1 VSSLNLCHRGGASTL
16 QSARATSQH
25 RWPKEISYLRERER
39 SDGPGPRNCGEAV
52 RKGGF
57 GVQLTEAFLAEF
69 YLPSMEA
76 IRVSERRLYHRIYAG
91 SSVSH
96 SMIRTPL
103 PSGEAP
109 KNWVGEKPL
118 LSVSTFF
125 QHCYMQTIT
134 ISDSQGCY
142 CIESVAASPPPPR
155 SSIYGKDEQMAK
167 TDMAVS
173 SSATLADSQCMEA
186 AEIIRAEK
194 EHLASVVRTAISVRC
209 ARDIMTLTACV
220 PQRSGDIESE
230 GYERILE
237 HCISIIVIKN
247 SLLLKD
253 AATLVIVA
261 METRVVVIN
270 GLQEAVNFS
279 NVLAKF
285 LDIFPNAL
293 LLLEVISAGK

>member
-1 VSSLNLCHRGGASTL
+1 
-16 QSARATSQH
+16 
-25 RWPKEISYLRERER
+25 
-39 SDGPGPRNCGEAV
+39 
-52 RKGGF
+52 
-57 GVQLTEAFLAEF
+57 
-69 YLPSMEA
+69 MEA

-125 QHCYMQTIT
+125 QQ
-134 ISDSQGCY
+134 
-142 CIESVAASPPPPR
+142 PPPPR

-261 METRVVVIN
+261 METRVVVIVEN
-270 GLQEAVNFS
+270 
-279 NVLAKF
+279 
-285 LDIFPNAL
+285 
-293 LLLEVISAGK
+293 